1 MLAVDSPID
10 ALADQLFWVHMVQ
23 HILLIAVA
31 PPLLALARP
40 WNRMWHGIPIEYRR
54 AASREIVRSPRLA
67 PLRRV
72 AWLCGGRWR
81 PG

>member
-10 ALADQLFWVHMVQ
+10 ELADELFWVHMVQ
-23 HILLIAVA
+23 HVLLIAVA

-54 AASREIVRSPRLA
+54 AARSSA
-67 PLRRV
+67 ARV
-72 AWLCGGRWR
+72 WHRCVESPGCAAGRWP